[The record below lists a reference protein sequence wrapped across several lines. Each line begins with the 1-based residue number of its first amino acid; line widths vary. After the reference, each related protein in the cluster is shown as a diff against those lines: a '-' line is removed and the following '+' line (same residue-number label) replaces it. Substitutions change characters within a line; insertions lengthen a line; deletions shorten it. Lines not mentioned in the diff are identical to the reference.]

1 MGPFLSVDRA
11 FMKGKAMRFLV
22 AFAAALFVVCPV
34 SATFA
39 DMIIL
44 STHSSDESPASVLDA
59 TLDFTVVDTTLTLEV
74 TNDTTAPD
82 TFDISQVYFNVQETA
97 GVTALALISPTEG
110 WYLRI
115 DRDAGIFG
123 VFDFAVIDG
132 VGETPAQI
140 PPGETETF
148 TFDIS
153 GSGPFYA
160 SDFTSEF
167 STIPPGD
174 MPALAAAK
182 FVDGPDLDSAYGAYV
197 PEPGSLSLLAL
208 GLALFTFRR
217 RTHR

>member
-1 MGPFLSVDRA
+1 
-11 FMKGKAMRFLV
+11 MRFFV
-22 AFAAALFVVCPV
+22 AFVAAVLAVCPV

-39 DMIIL
+39 DTIIL

-59 TLDFTVVDTTLTLEV
+59 TLEFIVVDSTLTLEV

-82 TFDISQVYFNVQETA
+82 TFDLSEVHFNVLESA
-97 GVTALALISPTEG
+97 GVTALALISPTEDWFLDTG
-110 WYLRI
+110 M
-115 DRDAGIFG
+115 DTGMFGIF
-123 VFDFAVIDG
+123 DFSVIDG
-132 VGETPAQI
+132 VGPDPAQI
-140 PPGETETF
+140 LPGETETF

>member
-1 MGPFLSVDRA
+1 MGA
-11 FMKGKAMRFLV
+11 FSSNDGFTRGKVMRYLA
-22 AFAAALFVVCPV
+22 AFIGALLVVCPV
-34 SATFA
+34 GATFA
-39 DMIIL
+39 DTIIL

-59 TLDFTVVDTTLTLEV
+59 TLDFTVVDSTLTLEV

-82 TFDISQVYFNVQETA
+82 TFDISEVYFNAQETA
-97 GVTALALISPTEG
+97 GVTALALISPSEG

-115 DRDAGIFG
+115 DRDAGMFG

-140 PPGETETF
+140 PPGASQTF

-160 SDFTSEF
+160 SDFTTEF

-174 MPALAAAK
+174 LPALAAAK
-182 FVDGPDLDSAYGAYV
+182 FVDGPDMDSAYGAYV

-208 GLALFTFRR
+208 GAALFTFRR
-217 RTHR
+217 RAHR